1 MKQSKFF
8 LWRESVLPF
17 ESDAQI
23 GRYNLSVLAVTLLK
37 TINISQQ
44 FHSGIHRRMIK
55 IKTFPCKNISKDVIS
70 TSWKLC
76 RIFFLKK
83 REHYSV
89 WIRGFCRKSL
99 LNLRCEKAAK
109 FVPELFI
116 RMMERWI
123 TRMVEYL
130 KTRNDGISYIA
141 KCLLVWNK
149 SLKKWNCNKIRKCVK
164 TCAIPVATC
173 GPSLFIF

>member
-1 MKQSKFF
+1 MEALQ
-8 LWRESVLPF
+8 
-17 ESDAQI
+17 
-23 GRYNLSVLAVTLLK
+23 N
-37 TINISQQ
+37 
-44 FHSGIHRRMIK
+44 
-55 IKTFPCKNISKDVIS
+55 
-70 TSWKLC
+70 
-76 RIFFLKK
+76 FFLKK
-83 REHYSV
+83 K
-89 WIRGFCRKSL
+89 GALFC
-99 LNLRCEKAAK
+99 LNQGLMPKEPLNSRCEKAAK